1 VDIDAEADRLL
12 GLDEAGRERELVVV
26 ALRLGE
32 AAKQTWLELRQLD
45 EEFLNGITN
54 HRGGFPGSPEGPE
67 SILEPVDA

>member
-1 VDIDAEADRLL
+1 MDIEAEADRLL

-32 AAKQTWLELRQLD
+32 SAKQTWLELRQLD

-54 HRGGFPGSPEGPE
+54 HRGGDEGASPRPE
-67 SILEPVDA
+67 SISEHLES